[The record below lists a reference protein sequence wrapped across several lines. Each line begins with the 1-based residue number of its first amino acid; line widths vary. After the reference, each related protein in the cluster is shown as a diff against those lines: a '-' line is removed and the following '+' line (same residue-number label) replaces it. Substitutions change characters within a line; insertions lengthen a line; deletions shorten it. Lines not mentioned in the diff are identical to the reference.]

1 MIGRGS
7 IRRIGTQRVA
17 AVVLMVFALFCLYI
31 YPVAWADGVS
41 TDPKDGTGG
50 PPGSNNGQGPGA
62 NKPGSAWPPA
72 GTAPK
77 GPFVDGGFAGTW
89 YAFVDNTAF
98 TLVIEQEGQLLKG
111 AHTAIYDYGRRI
123 DSSVG
128 VVSMAGTVNGSL
140 AYLEWK
146 SGLSPETG
154 RATLEY
160 MPGRPITLHWKIV
173 DAPKKPE
180 SDTDSLP
187 STEVAYFLPASA
199 YLMRK

>member
-1 MIGRGS
+1 MIGSGS
-7 IRRIGTQRVA
+7 IRLVGARRATVA
-17 AVVLMVFALFCLYI
+17 LLIVWALLFVCVQ
-31 YPVAWADGVS
+31 PVAWADGVS

-50 PPGSNNGQGPGA
+50 QPGSNNGQGPGT
-62 NKPGSAWPPA
+62 NKPGAGWPPA
-72 GTAPK
+72 GTQPK
-77 GPFVDGGFAGTW
+77 GPFVDGEFAGTW

-98 TLVIEQEGQLLKG
+98 TLVIQQEGQLLKV

-123 DSSVG
+123 DSSHG
-128 VVSMAGTVNGSL
+128 VVSMAGTVSGSL

-173 DAPKKPE
+173 DAVKKPE
-180 SDTDSLP
+180 SDTDAAP

>member
-1 MIGRGS
+1 MIGSGS
-7 IRRIGTQRVA
+7 NKLVGARRA
-17 AVVLMVFALFCLYI
+17 MVVLLMVLALFCLYVQ
-31 YPVAWADGVS
+31 PVAWADGVS
-41 TDPKDGTGG
+41 TDPKDGAGG
-50 PPGSNNGQGPGA
+50 QPGNNNGQGPGS
-62 NKPGSAWPPA
+62 NKPGNAWPPS

-98 TLVIEQEGQLLKG
+98 TLVIEQEGQLLKV

-160 MPGRPITLHWKIV
+160 MPGRPVTLHWKIV
-173 DAPKKPE
+173 DAAKKPE
-180 SDTDSLP
+180 SDTDALP

>member
-1 MIGRGS
+1 MIGSDS
-7 IRRIGTQRVA
+7 IRLVGARRTMFMF
-17 AVVLMVFALFCLYI
+17 LMVLAFLCVYLQ
-31 YPVAWADGVS
+31 PLAWADGVS
-41 TDPKDGTGG
+41 TDPKDGPGG
-50 PPGSNNGQGPGA
+50 QPGTNNGQGHGP
-62 NKPGSAWPPA
+62 NKPGNAWPPA

-98 TLVIEQEGQLLKG
+98 TLVIEQEGQLLKV
-111 AHTAIYDYGRRI
+111 AHTAIYDYGRRV

-146 SGLSPETG
+146 SGLSAETG

-173 DAPKKPE
+173 EAPKKPE

-187 STEVAYFLPASA
+187 TTEVGYFLPASA

>member
-1 MIGRGS
+1 MIESGS
-7 IRRIGTQRVA
+7 SRFVCSRRAMLVI
-17 AVVLMVFALFCLYI
+17 LMVLVLLCVYMQ
-31 YPVAWADGVS
+31 PVAWADGVS
-41 TDPKDGTGG
+41 TDPKDGVGG
-50 PPGSNNGQGPGA
+50 PPGANNGQGPGA
-62 NKPGSAWPPA
+62 NKPGNGWPPA

-98 TLVIEQEGQLLKG
+98 TLVIEQEGQLLKV

-146 SGLSPETG
+146 SGLSAETG

-180 SDTDSLP
+180 GDTDALP
-187 STEVAYFLPASA
+187 TTEVAYFLPASA